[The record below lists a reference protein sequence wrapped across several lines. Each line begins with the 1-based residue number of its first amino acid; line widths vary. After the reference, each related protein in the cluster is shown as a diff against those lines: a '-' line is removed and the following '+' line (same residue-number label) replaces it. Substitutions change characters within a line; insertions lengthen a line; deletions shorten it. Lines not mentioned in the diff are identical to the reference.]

1 MTSETLSN
9 IRPEVFLEII
19 DRESVRNLVSG
30 DSAYLKQ
37 AMAEGKNIHQVTL
50 DRQDQVNNFMM
61 KLCEAD
67 LELFTKLYVEEMGA
81 STKIALDEVAAINQ
95 NTSEQL
101 MKNAVQQSQASTI
114 ISIVIFFVFL
124 ISAISI
130 FKR

>member
-1 MTSETLSN
+1 MTNETLSN
-9 IRPEVFLEII
+9 MRPEVFLAII

-30 DSAYLKQ
+30 DSEYLKL

-50 DRQDQVNNFMM
+50 DRQDQMNNFMM

-67 LELFTKLYVEEMGA
+67 LELFTTLYVEEMGA
-81 STKIALDEVAAINQ
+81 STKMALDEVAAINK
-95 NTSEQL
+95 NTTEQL

-124 ISAISI
+124 ISAIAI

>member
-37 AMAEGKNIHQVTL
+37 AMAEGKKIHQVTL

>member
-1 MTSETLSN
+1 
-9 IRPEVFLEII
+9 
-19 DRESVRNLVSG
+19 
-30 DSAYLKQ
+30 
-37 AMAEGKNIHQVTL
+37 
-50 DRQDQVNNFMM
+50 
-61 KLCEAD
+61 
-67 LELFTKLYVEEMGA
+67 MGA

>member
-50 DRQDQVNNFMM
+50 DRQDQMNNFMM

>member
-67 LELFTKLYVEEMGA
+67 LGNLCITSFSAFPTQLNQQVTSANLSEIGVMQRLLR
-81 STKIALDEVAAINQ
+81 AIH
-95 NTSEQL
+95 
-101 MKNAVQQSQASTI
+101 
-114 ISIVIFFVFL
+114 
-124 ISAISI
+124 
-130 FKR
+130 